1 MVYTIQTAQRWP
13 ALSWNSGMCAVYIA
27 TIKKTTPPNSGR
39 IERAEQTLVMMDTDG
54 GGGAGSGTGGVVVQ
68 LDSGLDD
75 MSLADGRIFLA

>member
-1 MVYTIQTAQRWP
+1 
-13 ALSWNSGMCAVYIA
+13 
-27 TIKKTTPPNSGR
+27 
-39 IERAEQTLVMMDTDG
+39 MDTDG